1 MPSQR
6 AIILAAG
13 YGSRMGALTADR
25 PKALLEIDG
34 WSLID
39 RQLDAL
45 HRCGIDDVT
54 LVVGYQQRRLRE
66 HLGNRVTFVVNP
78 RYRSSNSLYSL
89 WLAREMLAGGA
100 VVMNADVVLAPELL
114 ERLAWAPAPDAVLI
128 DDSKRTLGDEEMKV
142 RLCQGFVIDFSKQL
156 GSRDAHGENVG
167 VVKFGAE
174 GARRLVHHLGVY
186 VTEGHVQAW
195 APLAYRALAQEWP
208 LRAVST
214 CGLAWTEIDFPEDLE
229 RARFEVVPAIVAR
242 ARERGAA

>member
-1 MPSQR
+1 MPPPR

-66 HLGNRVTFVVNP
+66 HLGHRVTFVENR

-89 WLAREMLAGGA
+89 WLARHALAGGA

-114 ERLAWAPAPDAVLI
+114 ERLVWAPAPDAVLV
-128 DDSKRTLGDEEMKV
+128 DDSVLVLGDEEMKV
-142 RLCQGFVIDFSKQL
+142 RLFHGFVVDFSKQIA
-156 GSRDAHGENVG
+156 SRDADGENVG
-167 VVKFGAE
+167 VLKFGPE
-174 GARRLVHHLGVY
+174 GAKRLVHHLGVH
-186 VTEGHVQAW
+186 VTEGHLQAW
-195 APLAYRALAQEWP
+195 APQAYRALAQEWP
-208 LRAVST
+208 LRVVST
-214 CGLAWTEIDFPEDLE
+214 GGLPWTEIDFPEDLE
-229 RARFEVVPAIVAR
+229 RARLEVVPAMVR
-242 ARERGAA
+242 TRERRAA